1 MSNKEFEVTDGQESV
16 DSKEASFQQNP
27 EGKVLTGSIATYL
40 IKSSRFGTIEVEA
53 SKTIQ
58 LPSGLVGYDRP
69 QIFALFDY
77 AYPFHWLQSIDN
89 PELAFVVIDGLEI
102 TKKLGLQIPW
112 GDPDTDLR
120 PEDEFA
126 VILIVTIREPIE
138 DSTVNLLAPI
148 FVNMRNRR
156 GVQVVYDDDPNR
168 VRYPLFGGLL
178 PKTSNKQN
186 SNDEAPEESGENDK
200 AEE

>member
-1 MSNKEFEVTDGQESV
+1 MSNKEVETTDGQESA
-16 DSKEASFQQNP
+16 DSKEVPFQHNP
-27 EGKVLTGSIATYL
+27 EGKALTGSTATYL
-40 IKSSRFGTIEVEA
+40 IKSTRFGTVEVDA

-102 TKKLGLQIPW
+102 SKKLGLQIPW
-112 GDPDTDLR
+112 GDPDTDLT
-120 PEDEFA
+120 PDDEFA
-126 VILIVTIREPIE
+126 VILIVTVREPIE

-178 PKTSNKQN
+178 PKTSNKQE
-186 SNDEAPEESGENDK
+186 SGDETPEGSGENDK
-200 AEE
+200 AED